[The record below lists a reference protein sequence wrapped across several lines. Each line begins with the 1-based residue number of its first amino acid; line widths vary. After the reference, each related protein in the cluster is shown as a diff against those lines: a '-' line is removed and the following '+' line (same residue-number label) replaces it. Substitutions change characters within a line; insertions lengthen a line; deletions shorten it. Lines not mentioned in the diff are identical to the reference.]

1 MATSDPEKR
10 MAELREI
17 IARHDELYYRQAEP
31 EITDREY
38 DELKR
43 ELADLEA
50 DNPLLAMMDSPTQK
64 VGDDRSEGFQSYQ
77 HRERMMSLDNTYS
90 GDEMR
95 EFIARLERELE
106 RTDLTFFVEPKID
119 GLAVSVTSS
128 AANSC
133 ARSLAAMASRATT
146 LRPMPKP
153 SGTCRSN

>member
-1 MATSDPEKR
+1 MATPDPEKR
-10 MAELREI
+10 MTELREI
-17 IARHDELYYRQAEP
+17 IAHHDVLYYRQSEP

-43 ELADLEA
+43 ELADLETE
-50 DNPLLAMMDSPTQK
+50 NPLLALIDSPTQK
-64 VGDDRSEGFQSYQ
+64 VGDDRSDGFQSYT

-119 GLAVSVTSS
+119 GLAVSVTYEKGRLVR
-128 AANSC
+128 AD
-133 ARSLAAMASRATT
+133 SR
-146 LRPMPKP
+146 
-153 SGTCRSN
+153 